1 MIVIIFS
8 VLGSIV
14 GLLILL
20 GAFVSDSIDEKVLGA
35 IIGLLIIAISIIGLL
50 PNNEEPP
57 KTMTINYEFRDSVYV
72 PIDTVINN
80 K

>member
-35 IIGLLIIAISIIGLL
+35 IIGLLIIAISIIGLYQIMK
-50 PNNEEPP
+50 N
-57 KTMTINYEFRDSVYV
+57 RQRR
-72 PIDTVINN
+72 
-80 K
+80 